1 MRHGCLTD
9 IQGVIR
15 KEEKEDAMQ
24 RRVRSVRVPA
34 ELYDLDLTGVIA
46 ECAKYLRD
54 LESATMLKA
63 QGNREAAEAL
73 LKTRQMD
80 LGRRI
85 GHKVWEARVKYG
97 DKLRKDLPGEGLE
110 PEG

>member
-1 MRHGCLTD
+1 
-9 IQGVIR
+9 
-15 KEEKEDAMQ
+15 MQ

-34 ELYDLDLTGVIA
+34 ELYEMDLTGVVA

-63 QGNREAAEAL
+63 QGNRDAAEAL

-80 LGRRI
+80 LGKRI

-97 DKLRKDLPGEGLE
+97 DKLRKEAPGEVQEADG
-110 PEG
+110 

>member
-1 MRHGCLTD
+1 
-9 IQGVIR
+9 
-15 KEEKEDAMQ
+15 MQ

-34 ELYDLDLTGVIA
+34 ELDALDLTGVIA

-54 LESATMLKA
+54 LESATMLKS

-73 LKTRQMD
+73 IKARQMD
-80 LGRRI
+80 LGKRI

-97 DKLRKDLPGEGLE
+97 EKLRQERPAEVHEAEG
-110 PEG
+110 

>member
-1 MRHGCLTD
+1 
-9 IQGVIR
+9 
-15 KEEKEDAMQ
+15 MQ

-34 ELYDLDLTGVIA
+34 ELDELDLTGLIA

-54 LESATMLKA
+54 LESATLLKS

-73 LKTRQMD
+73 LKTRQAD
-80 LGRRI
+80 LGKRI

-97 DKLRKDLPGEGLE
+97 EKRRREE
-110 PEG
+110 PADEQ

>member
-1 MRHGCLTD
+1 
-9 IQGVIR
+9 
-15 KEEKEDAMQ
+15 MQ

-34 ELYDLDLTGVIA
+34 ELDALDLSGLVA

-63 QGNREAAEAL
+63 QGNRDAAEAL
-73 LKTRQMD
+73 IKARQMD
-80 LGRRI
+80 LGKRI

-97 DKLRKDLPGEGLE
+97 EKRRREQPAEIHELEG
-110 PEG
+110 